1 MPGKNHVARQ
11 ECANRTEALCNGF
24 LDIDVITEDVA
35 VPRENIAP
43 LIKKIA
49 QICKE
54 NDITVCIMGH
64 AGDGNIHPN
73 FALDLSDKSEVIRF
87 KKVKDELFNTAIKLK
102 GTLSGE
108 HGIGSEKKEYL
119 EKALDK
125 KAYEYMKKI
134 KELFDPEN
142 MFNPNLMF

>member
-1 MPGKNHVARQ
+1 
-11 ECANRTEALCNGF
+11 
-24 LDIDVITEDVA
+24 
-35 VPRENIAP
+35 
-43 LIKKIA
+43 
-49 QICKE
+49 
-54 NDITVCIMGH
+54 MGN

-73 FALDLSDKSEVIRF
+73 FALDLSDNSEVIRF
-87 KKVKDELFNTAIKLK
+87 KKVKDELFNTAIELK